1 MIYNK
6 YNNDTINSIL
16 LKIKSKNHEFLK
28 NQACM
33 YDISLTFL
41 INKIL
46 DTYIKNCKNNIQKM

>member
-16 LKIKSKNHEFLK
+16 LKIKAKNHDFLK
-28 NQACM
+28 KQACM
-33 YDISLTFL
+33 HDISLTFL

-46 DTYIKNCKNNIQKM
+46 ETYIKKCKENVKNM

>member
-16 LKIKSKNHEFLK
+16 LKIKSKNHDFLK
-28 NQACM
+28 KQAKLH
-33 YDISLTFL
+33 DISLTFL

-46 DTYIKNCKNNIQKM
+46 ETYIKNCKSNIQKM